1 MGRPFFPDV
10 EASLVAYL
18 TAATGVTASVET
30 PSNLEKLPGFIRL
43 IRGPGADDGFT
54 DAPSIDVEAFAPT
67 RQEARA
73 LAESVRAAMLDLAG
87 HRAGEVLFD
96 TVRTAVGPYWLDYR
110 NRLVHRV
117 IASYVVTYRAA

>member
-1 MGRPFFPDV
+1 MPRPHFPDV
-10 EASLVAYL
+10 EAALTDHL
-18 TAATGVTASVET
+18 TAVTGATASVET
-30 PSNLEKLPGFIRL
+30 PDDLEQLPGFIRL

-54 DAPSIDVEAFAPT
+54 DAPSIDVEVFAPT
-67 RQEARA
+67 RQDARA